1 MKTNYGAMDVNLTE
15 KWKVFNAIRILVNLL
30 YTSDRIG
37 SDEIDDIKT
46 AVELLANSEEISRGL
61 SNSKIDAIKRC
72 LRDYER

>member
-61 SNSKIDAIKRC
+61 SNSKIDAIKRS

>member
-1 MKTNYGAMDVNLTE
+1 MTE
-15 KWKVFNAIRILVNLL
+15 KWKIKHAINILLNLL
-30 YTSDRIG
+30 HTSDRIG